1 MFNIWGVLEPNAS
14 SPNKMRQM
22 LIKISFAI
30 WSGRQIEKSALICR
44 RRLFHRQ
51 QFPTLHIFE
60 FMSSKGTKKIPKKRR
75 VITTSQKKQHTT
87 TNHYPLNILLF

>member
-22 LIKISFAI
+22 LI
-30 WSGRQIEKSALICR
+30 QIEKSALICR

-51 QFPTLHIFE
+51 QFPCSTLHIVE
-60 FMSSKGTKKIPKKRR
+60 FMSPKGTKKFPKKRR